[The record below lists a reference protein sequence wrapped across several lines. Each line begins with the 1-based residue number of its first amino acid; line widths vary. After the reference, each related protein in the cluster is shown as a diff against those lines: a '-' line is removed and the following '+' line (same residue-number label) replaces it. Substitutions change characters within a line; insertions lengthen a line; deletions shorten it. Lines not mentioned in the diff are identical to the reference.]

1 MHRCGVFCFTGSD
14 RREGPAR
21 FPDGAR
27 WAKIAADSH
36 GRRVPGRGRSRGETM
51 TFLNAYFTAIDL
63 IAIVAVLVLVIV
75 AFLRSENVW
84 LGLMLLVVVIWA
96 GSAVLGYY

>member
-1 MHRCGVFCFTGSD
+1 MAGGCRA
-14 RREGPAR
+14 AR
-21 FPDGAR
+21 AQP
-27 WAKIAADSH
+27 
-36 GRRVPGRGRSRGETM
+36 GETM
-51 TFLNAYFTAIDL
+51 TFLNAYFTVIDL